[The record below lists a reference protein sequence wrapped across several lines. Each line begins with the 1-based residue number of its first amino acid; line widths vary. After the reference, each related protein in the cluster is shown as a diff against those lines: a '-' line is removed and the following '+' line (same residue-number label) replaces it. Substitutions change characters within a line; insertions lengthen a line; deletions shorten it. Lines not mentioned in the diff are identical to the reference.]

1 MFQDVSLLCLPGLLL
16 AVTVSQ
22 IFLVFDDLSSFE
34 EYFLSQVFYR
44 ISFNLGLFLF
54 FSRLDWVFGRN
65 IIEVKQ
71 HSHGILSG
79 TWTIECD
86 LFLLMLT
93 LIPSLSA
100 CQVLHHKTTLFFP
113 LFIWLFRKKPYIHP
127 TLKGK
132 GLCSI

>member
-1 MFQDVSLLCLPGLLL
+1 ML
-16 AVTVSQ
+16 AVTISQ
-22 IFLVFDDLSSFE
+22 TSHGFMTLTGHIDKSGIE
-34 EYFLSQVFYR
+34 KIFYR
-44 ISFNLGLFLF
+44 ISFNLGLFMF
-54 FSRLDWVFGRN
+54 FSRLDWGFGRN
-65 IIEVKQ
+65 IERKQ

-113 LFIWLFRKKPYIHP
+113 LFI
-127 TLKGK
+127 
-132 GLCSI
+132 